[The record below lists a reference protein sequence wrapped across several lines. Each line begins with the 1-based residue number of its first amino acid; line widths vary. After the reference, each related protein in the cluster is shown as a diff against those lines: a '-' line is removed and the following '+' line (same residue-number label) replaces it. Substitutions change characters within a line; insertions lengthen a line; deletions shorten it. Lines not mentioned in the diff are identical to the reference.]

1 MMSRESVPC
10 TVCAALGAAL
20 LLGALDLRLLGCR
33 CFEFSGPV
41 NRSRFECAVSFG
53 VQHCT
58 QWFLNVLYGAAFEFR
73 G

>member
-20 LLGALDLRLLGCR
+20 RLGALGLKLLGCR
-33 CFEFSGPV
+33 WFELSGPV
-41 NRSRFECAVSFG
+41 NRNRFECAVGFG

-58 QWFLNVLYGAAFEFR
+58 QWSLNVLYGAAFEYR